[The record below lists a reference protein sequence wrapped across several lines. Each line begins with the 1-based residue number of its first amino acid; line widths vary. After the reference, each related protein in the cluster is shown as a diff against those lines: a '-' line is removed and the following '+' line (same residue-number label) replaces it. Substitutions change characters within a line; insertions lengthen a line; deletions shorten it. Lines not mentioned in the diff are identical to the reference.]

1 MSSYPLTEPPLD
13 LGPKSPFLP
22 IGLSAAAAMLVC
34 LALLL
39 WYGCSWMVTSDT
51 VWRHVGANMHA
62 GSSGTLAVGDSG
74 DREESNREAPSK

>member
-13 LGPKSPFLP
+13 FGPKSPFLP
-22 IGLSAAAAMLVC
+22 LGLSAATAMLVC

-51 VWRHVGANMHA
+51 VWRHVGANTHA
-62 GSSGTLAVGDSG
+62 GSTGTLAVGDSG
-74 DREESNREAPSK
+74 NREESNQVAPSK